1 MTKIL
6 ISDLQSHNLQFF
18 SLSSGS
24 NNLVTAAINRALD
37 AREILG
43 GGSGLCQGIIPEPT
57 HVGPLPGPEI
67 S

>member
-18 SLSSGS
+18 SLNSGS
-24 NNLVTAAINRALD
+24 NDLVSAAINRALD

-43 GGSGLCQGIIPEPT
+43 GGSGLGQGIRWAVAWP
-57 HVGPLPGPEI
+57 
-67 S
+67 